1 MLKVQIELIPDRWDD
16 VNEVLERAL
25 ESTTST
31 LDDLREKLK
40 HLDVKRSL
48 KIGFGSSHCWVS
60 DKNNNRILLIT
71 E

>member
-25 ESTTST
+25 ESST

-48 KIGFGSSHCWVS
+48 KIGFGSIHCWVS